1 MNEDHKRRGFAY
13 SKTLMTAAICAL
25 FLGGGSVMA
34 HAADAPAVQ
43 EQQQTSNITVTIVD
57 SKGEPII
64 GANVVEKGTTNG
76 TITDFDG
83 KATLNIKPGATV
95 QVSFV
100 GYKTQEVKVNKDM
113 RIALKEDNELLDEV
127 VVVGYGSQ
135 KKVNLTGAV
144 ASVDVDKTID
154 SRPITDIGRALQGAV
169 PGLTVTTNSGK
180 SVALQLSRSVVTL
193 VRLVVV
199 VVIHLSWWTTW
210 KLLTSPWLILMTS
223 NLSLY

>member
-1 MNEDHKRRGFAY
+1 MNEDHKRRGIAS

-34 HAADAPAVQ
+34 HAAETPVVQ
-43 EQQQTSNITVTIVD
+43 EQQQTASITVTIVD

-83 KATLNIKPGATV
+83 NATLNIKPGATV

-100 GYKTQEVKVNKDM
+100 GYKTTEVKVSKNM
-113 RIALKEDNELLDEV
+113 RITLKDDNELLDEV

-135 KKVNLTGAV
+135 KKANLTGAV
-144 ASVDVDKTID
+144 ANVNVEDAIA
-154 SRPITDIGRALQGAV
+154 SRPVTDVAKALQGV
-169 PGLTVTTNSGK
+169 SPGLSITNNQGGVGTSSNIKLRG
-180 SVALQLSRSVVTL
+180 SYGSLLY
-193 VRLVVV
+193 RLEV
-199 VVIHLSWWTTW
+199 S
-210 KLLTSPWLILMTS
+210 
-223 NLSLY
+223 

>member
-113 RIALKEDNELLDEV
+113 RIALKEDNELLDE
-127 VVVGYGSQ
+127 
-135 KKVNLTGAV
+135 K
-144 ASVDVDKTID
+144 
-154 SRPITDIGRALQGAV
+154 
-169 PGLTVTTNSGK
+169 
-180 SVALQLSRSVVTL
+180 
-193 VRLVVV
+193 
-199 VVIHLSWWTTW
+199 
-210 KLLTSPWLILMTS
+210 WL
-223 NLSLY
+223 